1 MPTKQGMLGCQ
12 HSHTLSAAPP
22 TKEFFLPCV
31 RVWACVLAG
40 SHLSAYACVRT
51 RLLGRAT
58 ATASGTRTQAAFG
71 PAPWLKSLSVLLCAA
86 RRYHTLGRHTPGR
99 PPPSSFAAAPPCVF
113 RYLRGEHSTPPQT
126 SPPRTRSGPTVDQ
139 ETEDRK
145 GLPQFIAGITRT
157 AGTRATGSRTAA
169 CQRSRRRCTC
179 RSHTDQRVRRGRH
192 PRAPPCAADSRPKR
206 RRSLKKQETK
216 FPTFQKRQCGK
227 MALGVVQQRQW
238 AVATRPD
245 AHRDRPSG

>member
-1 MPTKQGMLGCQ
+1 MLGCQ

-22 TKEFFLPCV
+22 TDKEFFLPCV

-145 GLPQFIAGITRT
+145 GLPQLLQASPGQQGLEPLAAEQQHASARVAGAR
-157 AGTRATGSRTAA
+157 AGLIPISGSDADA
-169 CQRSRRRCTC
+169 IPARR
-179 RSHTDQRVRRGRH
+179 
-192 PRAPPCAADSRPKR
+192 PAPPTVD
-206 RRSLKKQETK
+206 RS
-216 FPTFQKRQCGK
+216 
-227 MALGVVQQRQW
+227 
-238 AVATRPD
+238 VAGP
-245 AHRDRPSG
+245 